1 MKFAEMSQEVQVTR
15 IAPTP
20 KRPDIA
26 FTPGRRR
33 ANQVGSTL
41 LMLTNLFYFSL
52 LQIFREAA
60 KRLEDA
66 GVTQGEPIP
75 IDLGIVYRY
84 GFILLGCSA

>member
-41 LMLTNLFYFSL
+41 LMLKYLFIFL

-84 GFILLGCSA
+84 GFTFKGC